1 MRRNDSLRRRKPF
14 RAQLPRILIVCEGI
28 VTEKRY
34 FEYLGRAERI
44 SVQLTVQAGGT
55 PKALVEKAVELKS
68 ADDGLFDEVWC
79 VFDID
84 EHPLVP
90 DAKQQAR
97 DNGIQLA
104 ISNPCFEL
112 WALLHFQDQ
121 RAEIGR
127 RQTQRLCRKHIAG
140 YQKELP
146 CEELTRRHSVALGR
160 ATKLDQWQ
168 SNRGKA
174 GSNPSTGVYVLVE
187 KIKSFRAL

>member
-1 MRRNDSLRRRKPF
+1 MRKSDSLRRRPPF
-14 RAQLPRILIVCEGI
+14 REQLPRILIVCEGI

-44 SVQLTVQAGGT
+44 SVQLMVQAGGT
-55 PKALVEKAVELKS
+55 PKALVERAVELKKS
-68 ADDGLFDEVWC
+68 AGAGGFDEVWC

-121 RAEIGR
+121 RAEIDR
-127 RQTQRLCRKHIAG
+127 RQTQRLCRQHIAG
-140 YQKELP
+140 YQKV
-146 CEELTRRHSVALGR
+146 VAL
-160 ATKLDQWQ
+160 
-168 SNRGKA
+168 RGTGAKA
-174 GSNPSTGVYVLVE
+174 SGGSGSRHEVG
-187 KIKSFRAL
+187 SMASGSR